1 MFQRF
6 TSRFHLKCQIPRS
19 ACLQA
24 RFIPT
29 ASPSRPLRI
38 LHLLAV
44 LFAVTLAHA
53 QAGPQT
59 QNQQSK
65 PTLTPAVPPHEQ
77 PLTDRTLPKLTAP
90 LRLADF
96 EGMRPSDAIRDHIA
110 QATDFIQTAPTDG
123 QPATQK
129 TEVYL
134 GYTPTALYV
143 VFLCFD
149 NHPGLLRS
157 HLARRENVTADDN
170 VSVLLDPFQDHRRG
184 ILFQLNP
191 AGVQA
196 DAAWT
201 EGSGTDYSYDQ
212 VWDSD
217 GRITSKGWMALFAIP
232 FRSIRSRPGAPG
244 WGIVLTRNIPRNSEN
259 DNWPHIA
266 TSVTG
271 TLTQE
276 GTLHGIEGITGSH
289 NLQLNPY
296 ALGQNEHTLLSADP
310 NNPYFSTRHLEGTA
324 GGDAKAIVH
333 DSVVIDATVNPDF
346 SQVESDQP
354 QFTVNQRY
362 PVYFPEL
369 RPFFLENANYF
380 STPIDLLYTRNIV
393 HPEFGVRVTGK
404 LDHTNIGLL
413 TIDDRAPGEAF
424 APGDPDYGKHA
435 LFAVGRVTQDIGKG
449 SSIGAIYTDYEFAGS
464 SNRIGGVDFTA
475 RFNDKWT
482 ALGQI
487 VESATK
493 TLPGTSLYS
502 SILGASYTAQGQTG
516 AGPASWLE
524 VTRQGHAFTL
534 DNIYQDNSTNFAS
547 QVGFIQ
553 VTDIRNDQW
562 HSEYQWYPKHSILQS
577 VGLETSGHVSWD
589 HAGNRVEHQTTVDP
603 FFLLPRKTT
612 IAPLLIFNSDTLG
625 PQDGYAIPGNI
636 NLTQNA
642 GGLVMRS
649 APIRQLNWNIIFSR
663 GGNPNFN
670 PAPGQAPS
678 LLNEDYLQA
687 LVSVLPFHSLTVD
700 NTYLLDRD
708 HRTHTNED
716 VYESQT
722 LRTKL
727 NYQFTRAFSARVI
740 VEYDSVLV
748 NPAQTSLVRTKQVAT
763 QALLTWL
770 PHPGTAIYFGY
781 NNDIQNLDRTLCQR
795 FPTGTQGGISGECD
809 PTQPILPRSNNYLND
824 GRQLFLK
831 ASYLLRF

>member
-1 MFQRF
+1 M
-6 TSRFHLKCQIPRS
+6 
-19 ACLQA
+19 QA
-24 RFIPT
+24 RFIPYTSCSQSRRWAFLLLNFWLVAVATCAT
-29 ASPSRPLRI
+29 AR
-38 LHLLAV
+38 
-44 LFAVTLAHA
+44 A
-53 QAGPQT
+53 QAGAPVQEE
-59 QNQQSK
+59 QSR

-77 PLTDRTLPKLTAP
+77 PLTDRTLPKLAGP
-90 LRLADF
+90 LRLQDF
-96 EGMRPSDAIRDHIA
+96 EGMHPSEALKDHLA
-110 QATDFIQTAPTDG
+110 RAADFTQTSPTDG
-123 QPATQK
+123 QAATQK

-134 GYTPTALYV
+134 GYTPSTLYV

-149 NHPGLLRS
+149 NHPGLIRS
-157 HLARRENVTADDN
+157 HLARRENVTTDDN

-201 EGSGTDYSYDQ
+201 EGSGNDYSYDQ
-212 VWDSD
+212 VWDSA
-217 GRITSKGWMALFAIP
+217 GRITSGGWMVLFAIP

-266 TSVTG
+266 TSIAG

-276 GTLHGIEGITGSH
+276 GTLHGIEGVTGTH

-296 ALGQNEHTLLSADP
+296 VLGQNEHTLLSVDP
-310 NNPYFSTRHLEGTA
+310 TNPYFSTRHLEGTA
-324 GGDAKAIVH
+324 GGEAKAIVH
-333 DSVVIDATVNPDF
+333 DSIVIDATINPDF

-413 TIDDRAPGEAF
+413 AIDDRAPGAAF
-424 APGDPDYGKHA
+424 GPGTPDFSKHA

-449 SSIGAIYTDYEFAGS
+449 SSLGAIYTDYEFAGS
-464 SNRIGGVDFTA
+464 FNRIGGVDFTA
-475 RFNDKWT
+475 RFNDKWS
-482 ALGQI
+482 ALGQV
-487 VESATK
+487 VESASK
-493 TLPGTSLYS
+493 PLGSAPYS
-502 SILGASYTAQGQTG
+502 

-524 VTRQGHAFTL
+524 VTRSGHAFTL
-534 DNIYQDNSTNFAS
+534 DNVYQDNATGFGS

-553 VTDIRNDQW
+553 TTNIRKDEW
-562 HSEYQWYPKHSILQS
+562 HSTYQWYPKHAALQTI
-577 VGLETSGHVSWD
+577 GIETSGYVSWD
-589 HAGNRVEHQTTVDP
+589 HQGNRVQHYTTVDP
-603 FFLLPRKTT
+603 FVGFPRKTI
-612 IAPLLIFNSDTLG
+612 IAFLTGENSDTLG
-625 PQDGYAIPGNI
+625 PQDGYAVPGNI
-636 NLTQNA
+636 NLTENF
-642 GGLVMRS
+642 GGLVARS
-649 APIRQLNWNIIFSR
+649 APLRQLNWNVVYTH

-670 PAPGQAPS
+670 PSAGHGPS
-678 LLNEDYLQA
+678 LMNEDYLQA
-687 LVSVLPFHSLTVD
+687 LVSVLPFHSLTID
-700 NTYLLDRD
+700 NIYLLDRN
-708 HRTHTNED
+708 HAVHTGED
-716 VYESQT
+716 VFENQT

-727 NYQFTRAFSARVI
+727 NYQFTRALSARVI

-770 PHPGTAIYFGY
+770 PHPGTAIYLGY

-795 FPTGTQGGISGECD
+795 TGGGLCD
-809 PTQPILPRSNNYLND
+809 PGEPILPRSSNYLND
-824 GRQLFLK
+824 GRQFFLK